1 MYRVHIN
8 NEGQKVC
15 SLVHNRQE
23 FLALIDSP
31 ANQSACQAALRGDAN
46 GKRRQVQICAQCNPR
61 HNNFM
66 LAGSKQYPTSHIM
79 LDVDYD
85 TAAPDWQQ
93 KKEEDTQRILA
104 SKEEQSVLMLQQTRK
119 GLHIIMRRIDATL
132 SHTEN
137 LQLAAQK
144 LGVEADMCAKDITR
158 VFFCGDSSTLLYLH
172 DDVFQVE
179 DCPYIPEEEE
189 AKSPKPKTN
198 AKAQPAGT
206 AAAPT
211 REHLSPDDQPQY
223 KGVTFRWEEL
233 EARFWQQN
241 GGTPKRGNRNTGT
254 LQIAQQLAYFTANAE
269 LLAAHI
275 PCYDDFAE
283 AEKMQCI
290 ASALS
295 ARPVVIPRKMR
306 AVCESILADEAN
318 AQTTQLLRTWP
329 AGLKESMAV
338 APQGMQ
344 RVYLPALATVI
355 GALATGVKV
364 DYNGKQNYLTLLCFC
379 CGEAGSGKGSLTSI
393 VKAWTAIFRAADAL
407 SYEKE
412 TAWKK
417 EKRKAR
423 NKQQQ
428 PEEPSLEYRMPTLN
442 STLPNF
448 ILRLQQA
455 GGKHSFAYAPE
466 ADVVCSKWRQEM
478 LEFGN
483 ISRQAWDGDDYSR
496 EAKSEESVSVHLPAL
511 KLSWL
516 LCGTPDAL
524 HRLINSPTD
533 GVVSRLCLVSTPDNT
548 FAELATHRQLTAAQE
563 ERIAQVSVLL
573 SMMQGI
579 IHPTKVETRAKE
591 WTEGIRQEAQQQ
603 QDRVLARAR
612 MRVHENAVR
621 IVTCVL
627 LTKAAETLLKEN
639 GYEGAKALLTANPHA
654 WLTPAEKA
662 QTPAILDLVDDVAD
676 YLLDQQLRYFRA
688 RIEKKYASADYA
700 TAPCGR
706 RPAANDAVYAA
717 LPQQFSFEAAVKV
730 TTAVKA
736 KAVSRNS
743 VSCMLRRWS
752 AAGKVVPQEGGYAKL

>member
-1 MYRVHIN
+1 MYRVTL
-8 NEGQKVC
+8 NERGQKVC
-15 SLVHNRQE
+15 SLVQNRQE

-31 ANQSACQAALRGDAN
+31 ANQAACQAALKGDAN
-46 GKRRQVQICAQCNPR
+46 GKRRQVQICAQCNPA
-61 HNNFM
+61 HNGM
-66 LAGSKQYPTSHIM
+66 LLAGSKQYPTNMIM
-79 LDVDYD
+79 VDVDYD
-85 TAAPDWQQ
+85 TAAPGWQQ

-132 SHTEN
+132 SQSEN

-144 LGVEADMCAKDITR
+144 LGIEADMCAKDITR

-172 DDVFQVE
+172 DAVFAVE
-179 DCPYIPEEEE
+179 DVPFIPEEEE
-189 AKSPKPKTN
+189 KTKSANPKP
-198 AKAQPAGT
+198 QPAGT
-206 AAAPT
+206 AAAPA
-211 REHLSPDDQPQY
+211 REHLSADNQPQY

-241 GGTPKRGNRNTGT
+241 GGTPVRGNRNNGT

-275 PCYDDFAE
+275 PAYDGFAE

-329 AGLKESMAV
+329 MGLKESMAV

-364 DYNGKQNYLTLLCFC
+364 KYNGKQNHLSLLCFC
-379 CGEAGSGKGSLTSI
+379 VGEAGSGKGSLTSI
-393 VKAWTAIFRAADAL
+393 VKAWTAIFRAADARN
-407 SYEKE
+407 YEKE
-412 TAWKK
+412 KAWKA
-417 EKRKAR
+417 EKRKAK

-428 PEEPSLEYRMPTLN
+428 PEEPDMEYRMPTLN

-455 GGKHSFAYAPE
+455 NGKHAFAYACE

-483 ISRQAWDGDDYSR
+483 ISRISWDNDDYHR
-496 EAKSEESVSVHLPAL
+496 EAKSEEAVSVHLPAL
-511 KLSWL
+511 KLNWL

-524 HRLINSPTD
+524 HRLITSPTD
-533 GVVSRLCLVSTPDNT
+533 GLVSRLCLVSTPDNT
-548 FAELATHRQLTAAQE
+548 FAELPQHKQLTLAQE
-563 ERIAQVSVLL
+563 ERIAQVATLL
-573 SMMQGI
+573 SLMQGC
-579 IHPTKVETRAKE
+579 IHPTRVEQRAQE
-591 WTEGIRQEAQQQ
+591 WVEGIRQEAEQQ
-603 QDRVLARAR
+603 QDRVLGRAR

-621 IVTCVL
+621 ITTCVML
-627 LTKAAETLLKEN
+627 CKAAEKLLKEH
-639 GYEGAKALLTANPHA
+639 GFEGAKALLTANPTA
-654 WLTPAEKA
+654 WIPDAEKA
-662 QTPAILDLVDDVAD
+662 QTPAVLDLVDDVAD

-717 LPQQFSFEAAVKV
+717 LPQQFSFEEAVKV

>member
-1 MYRVHIN
+1 MYRVTIN
-8 NEGQKVC
+8 IEGQKVC
-15 SLVHNRQE
+15 SLIQNRQE

-31 ANQSACQAALRGDAN
+31 ANKAACQAALKGDAN
-46 GKRRQVQICAQCNPR
+46 GKRRQVQICAQCNPA
-61 HNNFM
+61 HNGM
-66 LAGSKQYPTSHIM
+66 LLAGSKQHPTSHLM

-85 TAAPDWQQ
+85 TATPGWEKQ
-93 KKEEDTQRILA
+93 KEEDTQRILA
-104 SKEEQSVLMLQQTRK
+104 SKEEHGVLFVQRTRK
-119 GLHIIMRRIDATL
+119 GLHIIMRRIDPGL
-132 SHTEN
+132 SQSEN
-137 LQLAAQK
+137 LQFAAQK
-144 LGVEADMCAKDITR
+144 LGVAADMCAKDITR

-172 DDVFQVE
+172 DDVFAVE
-179 DCPYIPEEEE
+179 DVPFIPEEEE
-189 AKSPKPKTN
+189 AKSPKPKHN
-198 AKAQPAGT
+198 
-206 AAAPT
+206 AAPA
-211 REHLSPDDQPQY
+211 REHLSADEQPQY
-223 KGVTFRWEEL
+223 KGVTFRWAEL
-233 EARFWQQN
+233 EQRYWQQN
-241 GGTPKRGNRNTGT
+241 GGTPQRGNRNVGT

-275 PCYDDFAE
+275 HCYDGFDE
-283 AEKMQCI
+283 KEKMQCI
-290 ASALS
+290 ASALG
-295 ARPVVIPRKMR
+295 ARPAVIPRKLR

-355 GALATGVKV
+355 GALATRVKV

-379 CGEAGSGKGSLTSI
+379 CGEAGSGKGNLTSV
-393 VKAWTAIFRAADAL
+393 VKAWTAIFRTADAL
-407 SYEKE
+407 NYEKE
-412 TAWKK
+412 SAWKK

-428 PEEPSLEYRMPTLN
+428 PEEPQLEYRMPTLN

-448 ILRLQQA
+448 ILRLAQA

-511 KLSWL
+511 KLAWL

-548 FAELATHRQLTAAQE
+548 FAELATHRQFTAAQE

-579 IHPTKVETRAKE
+579 IHPNKVEQRAKE
-591 WTEGIRQEAQQQ
+591 WTESIRQEAQQQ

-639 GYEGAKALLTANPHA
+639 GFEGAKALLSANPHA

-662 QTPAILDLVDDVAD
+662 QTPAVLDLVDDVAD

-706 RPAANDAVYAA
+706 RAAANDAVYSA
-717 LPQQFSFEAAVKV
+717 LPQKFSYDEAVKI
-730 TTAVKA
+730 TTAVKG

-743 VSCMLRRWS
+743 VSCMLRRW
-752 AAGKVVPQEGGYAKL
+752 ATAGKVQQQEGGYAKL

>member
-1 MYRVHIN
+1 MYRVTHIN
-8 NEGQKVC
+8 AERQKVC
-15 SLVHNRQE
+15 SRVNTREE
-23 FLALIDSP
+23 FLQAIDSP
-31 ANQSACQAALRGDAN
+31 ANKAAFRDAMAGN
-46 GKRRQVQICAQCNPR
+46 EKRKKQQVQIAAQCNPER
-61 HNNFM
+61 NGGL
-66 LAGSKQYPTSHIM
+66 LAACKPHVTSHLM

-85 TAAPDWQQ
+85 PEQPGW
-93 KKEEDTQRILA
+93 EEKMERDTQRIMQL
-104 SKEEQSVLMLQQTRK
+104 KEQAGVLFLQRTRK
-119 GLHIIMRRIDATL
+119 GLHIIMRRPDPTVCQ
-132 SHTEN
+132 SEN
-137 LQLAAQK
+137 LRMAEEK
-144 LGVEADMCAKDITR
+144 LGVTSDPRAKDITR
-158 VFFCGDSSTLLYLH
+158 VFYCGDSSTLLILH
-172 DDVFQVE
+172 DDVFRVE
-179 DCPYIPEEEE
+179 DVPYVPEPEEAGSHKPA
-189 AKSPKPKTN
+189 AKQTD
-198 AKAQPAGT
+198 KAAT
-206 AAAPT
+206 HT
-211 REHLSPDDQPQY
+211 SREHLATDGRPKY
-223 KGVTFRWEEL
+223 KSLTFNWPEIISKY
-233 EARFWQQN
+233 WQQN
-241 GGTPKRGNRNTGT
+241 GGEPTKGNRNAGT
-254 LQIAQQLAYFTANAE
+254 LELAQQLSYFTPDETILDSA
-269 LLAAHI
+269 I
-275 PCYDDFAE
+275 PAYDGLSE
-283 AEKMQCI
+283 TEKLQCI
-290 ASALS
+290 RNALK
-295 ARPVVIPRKMR
+295 ARPAVIPRKLR
-306 AVCESILADEAN
+306 TVCESILAAEAN
-318 AQTTQLLRTWP
+318 AEAGRQLLRTWP
-329 AGLKESMAV
+329 QGLKESMAV
-338 APQGMQ
+338 APTGMQ
-344 RVYLPALATVI
+344 TVYLIALSTAI

-393 VKAWTAIFRAADAL
+393 VKAWTAIFRTADAL

-428 PEEPSLEYRMPTLN
+428 PEEPTLEYRMPTLN

-466 ADVVCSKWRQEM
+466 ADVIASKWRQEM

-483 ISRQAWDGDDYSR
+483 LSRQSWDGDDYSR

-548 FAELATHRQLTAAQE
+548 FAELCTHRQLTAAQE

-579 IHPTKVETRAKE
+579 IHPHKVEQRAKE
-591 WTEGIRQEAQQQ
+591 WTESIRAEAEQQ
-603 QDRVLARAR
+603 QDRALARAR

-621 IVTCVL
+621 ITTCIL
-627 LTKAAETLLKEN
+627 LVKSAETLIKAH
-639 GYEGAKALLTANPHA
+639 GFEGAKALLAANPQA
-654 WLTPAEKA
+654 WIAAAEKA
-662 QTPAILDLVDDVAD
+662 QTPAMVDLVDDVAD
-676 YLLDQQLRYFRA
+676 YLIDQQMRYFRA

-700 TAPCGR
+700 TSPIGR

-717 LPQQFSFEAAVKV
+717 LPQQFSFEEAVKV
-730 TTAVKA
+730 TTAVKG

>member
-1 MYRVHIN
+1 MYRVTIN
-8 NEGQKVC
+8 DAGQKVC
-15 SLVHNRQE
+15 SLVTDRQE
-23 FLALIDSP
+23 FLALIDS
-31 ANQSACQAALRGDAN
+31 AQNKSACQVALKGDAN
-46 GKRRQVQICAQCNPR
+46 GKRRQVQICAQCNPS
-61 HNNFM
+61 HNGFM
-66 LAGSKQYPTSHIM
+66 LAGSKQYPTTHIM
-79 LDVDYD
+79 VDVDYD
-85 TAAPDWQQ
+85 TATPGWEKQ
-93 KKEEDTQRILA
+93 KEEDTQRILA
-104 SKEEQSVLMLQQTRK
+104 AKEEAGVLFLQRTRK
-119 GLHIIMRRIDATL
+119 GLHIIMRRPDITACQ
-132 SHTEN
+132 SEN
-137 LQLAAQK
+137 LKLAAEK
-144 LGVEADMCAKDITR
+144 LGVEPDMNAKDITR
-158 VFFCGDSSTLLYLH
+158 VFFTGDSSTLLYLH
-172 DDVFQVE
+172 DDVFAVE
-179 DCPYIPEEEE
+179 DCPYIPDPEE
-189 AKSPKPKTN
+189 KTN
-198 AKAQPAGT
+198 TKAQQPAGT
-206 AAAPT
+206 AAAPA
-211 REHLSPDDQPQY
+211 REHLSADEQPQY

-233 EARFWQQN
+233 EQRYWQQN
-241 GGTPKRGNRNTGT
+241 GGAPTKGCRNTGT

-275 PCYDDFAE
+275 HCYDGFAE
-283 AEKMQCI
+283 NEKMQCI
-290 ASALS
+290 ASALG

-306 AVCESILADEAN
+306 AVCEAILADEAN

-329 AGLKESMAV
+329 MGLKESMAV
-338 APQGMQ
+338 APRGMQ
-344 RVYLPALATVI
+344 RVYLPALSAVI

-364 DYNGKQNYLTLLCFC
+364 NYNGKQNYLTLLCFC
-379 CGEAGSGKGSLTSI
+379 CGEAGSGKGSLTSV
-393 VKAWTAIFRAADAL
+393 VKAWTAIFRTADAL
-407 SYEKE
+407 NYEKE
-412 TAWKK
+412 SAWKK

-423 NKQQQ
+423 NKQQ
-428 PEEPSLEYRMPTLN
+428 PEEPTLEYRMPTLN

-524 HRLINSPTD
+524 HRLITSPTD

-548 FAELATHRQLTAAQE
+548 FAELATHRQFTAAQE

-579 IHPTKVETRAKE
+579 IHPNKVEQRAKE
-591 WTEGIRQEAQQQ
+591 WTESIRQEAQQQ

-654 WLTPAEKA
+654 WLTAAEKA

-706 RPAANDAVYAA
+706 RAAANDAVYSA
-717 LPQQFSFEAAVKV
+717 LPQQFSFDEAVKV
-730 TTAVKA
+730 TTSVKR

-743 VSCMLRRWS
+743 VSCMLRRW
-752 AAGKVVPQEGGYAKL
+752 ATAGKVQQQEGGYAKL

>member
-1 MYRVHIN
+1 
-8 NEGQKVC
+8 
-15 SLVHNRQE
+15 
-23 FLALIDSP
+23 
-31 ANQSACQAALRGDAN
+31 
-46 GKRRQVQICAQCNPR
+46 
-61 HNNFM
+61 
-66 LAGSKQYPTSHIM
+66 
-79 LDVDYD
+79 
-85 TAAPDWQQ
+85 
-93 KKEEDTQRILA
+93 
-104 SKEEQSVLMLQQTRK
+104 
-119 GLHIIMRRIDATL
+119 
-132 SHTEN
+132 
-137 LQLAAQK
+137 
-144 LGVEADMCAKDITR
+144 
-158 VFFCGDSSTLLYLH
+158 
-172 DDVFQVE
+172 
-179 DCPYIPEEEE
+179 
-189 AKSPKPKTN
+189 
-198 AKAQPAGT
+198 
-206 AAAPT
+206 
-211 REHLSPDDQPQY
+211 
-223 KGVTFRWEEL
+223 
-233 EARFWQQN
+233 
-241 GGTPKRGNRNTGT
+241 
-254 LQIAQQLAYFTANAE
+254 
-269 LLAAHI
+269 
-275 PCYDDFAE
+275 
-283 AEKMQCI
+283 MQCI
-290 ASALS
+290 ASALG
-295 ARPVVIPRKMR
+295 ARPAVIPRKMR

-344 RVYLPALATVI
+344 RVYLPALSAVI

-393 VKAWTAIFRAADAL
+393 VKAWTAIFRTADAL
-407 SYEKE
+407 SYQKE

-428 PEEPSLEYRMPTLN
+428 PDEPQLEYRMPTLN

-466 ADVVCSKWRQEM
+466 ADVIASKWRQEM

-483 ISRQAWDGDDYSR
+483 LSRQSWDGDDYSR

-548 FAELATHRQLTAAQE
+548 FAELIAHRQLTPAQE
-563 ERIAQVSVLL
+563 ERIAQVAALL

-579 IHPTKVETRAKE
+579 IHPTRVEQRAKE
-591 WTEGIRQEAQQQ
+591 WTESIRQEAQQQ

-639 GYEGAKALLTANPHA
+639 GFEGAKALLTANPHA
-654 WLTPAEKA
+654 WQTAAEKA
-662 QTPAILDLVDDVAD
+662 QTPAVLDLVDDVAD

-706 RPAANDAVYAA
+706 RPAANDAVYSA
-717 LPQQFSFEAAVKV
+717 LPQQFSFDEAVKV
-730 TTAVKA
+730 TTAVKG

-752 AAGKVVPQEGGYAKL
+752 TAGKVQQQEGGYAKL

>member
-1 MYRVHIN
+1 MYRVTLN

-15 SLVHNRQE
+15 SLVQNRQE

-31 ANQSACQAALRGDAN
+31 ANQAACQAALKGDAN
-46 GKRRQVQICAQCNPR
+46 GKRRQVQICAQCNPA
-61 HNNFM
+61 HNNGL
-66 LAGSKQYPTSHIM
+66 LAGSKQYPTGHIM

-85 TAAPDWQQ
+85 TAAPGWQQ

-104 SKEEQSVLMLQQTRK
+104 SKEHGVLFVQATRK
-119 GLHIIMRRIDATL
+119 GLHIIMRRIDPGL
-132 SHTEN
+132 SQGEN
-137 LQLAAQK
+137 LRLAAQK
-144 LGVEADMCAKDITR
+144 LGVAADMCAKDITR

-189 AKSPKPKTN
+189 KTKSANTKP
-198 AKAQPAGT
+198 QPAGT
-206 AAAPT
+206 AAAPA
-211 REHLSPDDQPQY
+211 REHLSAASQPQY
-223 KGVTFRWEEL
+223 KGVSFAWAEL
-233 EARFWQQN
+233 EQRYWQQN
-241 GGTPKRGNRNTGT
+241 GGTPKKGNRNAGT

-275 PCYDDFAE
+275 PCYDGFAQ

-290 ASALS
+290 ANALG
-295 ARPVVIPRKMR
+295 ARPAVIPRKMR

-338 APQGMQ
+338 APAGMQ
-344 RVYLPALATVI
+344 RVYLPALSAVI
-355 GALATGVKV
+355 GALATRVKV

-379 CGEAGSGKGSLTSI
+379 CGEAGSGKGSLTGI

-407 SYEKE
+407 NYEKE

-428 PEEPSLEYRMPTLN
+428 PEEPTLEYRMPTLN

-548 FAELATHRQLTAAQE
+548 FTELCTHRQLTAAQE

-579 IHPTKVETRAKE
+579 IHPAKVEQRAKE

-639 GYEGAKALLTANPHA
+639 GFEGAKALLTANPHA

-700 TAPCGR
+700 TAAVGR
-706 RPAANDAVYAA
+706 RPAANDAVYSA
-717 LPQQFSFEAAVKV
+717 LPAQFSFDEAVKV
-730 TTAVKA
+730 TTAVKG

-752 AAGKVVPQEGGYAKL
+752 TAGKVQQQEGGYAKL

>member
-1 MYRVHIN
+1 MYRVTVN
-8 NEGQKVC
+8 DEGQKVC
-15 SLVHNRQE
+15 SLIHNRQE
-23 FLALIDSP
+23 LFQIIDSP
-31 ANQSACQAALRGDAN
+31 ANKAACQAALQGDAN
-46 GKRRQVQICAQCNPR
+46 GKRRQVQICAQCNPA
-61 HNNFM
+61 HNGFM
-66 LAGSKQYPTSHIM
+66 LAGSKQHPTNMIM
-79 LDVDYD
+79 VDVDYY
-85 TAAPDWQQ
+85 TAAPGWQQ

-104 SKEEQSVLMLQQTRK
+104 SKEQHGVLFVQSTRK
-119 GLHIIMRRIDATL
+119 GLHIIMRRIDPGL
-132 SHTEN
+132 SQGEN
-137 LQLAAQK
+137 LRLAAQK
-144 LGVEADMCAKDITR
+144 LGVAADMCAKDITR
-158 VFFCGDSSTLLYLH
+158 VFFCGDSRTLLYLH
-172 DDVFQVE
+172 DDVFRVE

-189 AKSPKPKTN
+189 ARVEQR

-206 AAAPT
+206 PAAPA
-211 REHLSPDDQPQY
+211 REHLNASNQPQY
-223 KGVTFRWEEL
+223 KGVTISWEEL
-233 EARFWQQN
+233 EQRYWQQN
-241 GGTPKRGNRNTGT
+241 GGAPTRGCRNTCT

-275 PCYDDFAE
+275 PSYDGFPE

-290 ASALS
+290 ASALR
-295 ARPVVIPRKMR
+295 ARPAVIPRKMR
-306 AVCESILADEAN
+306 AVCEAILADEAN

-379 CGEAGSGKGSLTSI
+379 VGEAGSGKGSLTSV

-407 SYEKE
+407 NYEKE

-466 ADVVCSKWRQEM
+466 ADVVCSKWRTEM

-524 HRLINSPTD
+524 HRLISSPTD

-548 FAELATHRQLTAAQE
+548 FAELPPHRQLTAAQE
-563 ERIAQVSVLL
+563 ERIAQVAALL

-579 IHPTKVETRAKE
+579 IHPNKVEQRAKE

-621 IVTCVL
+621 IVTCVV
-627 LTKAAETLLKEN
+627 LTKAAETLLKAN
-639 GYEGAKALLTANPHA
+639 GFEGAKALLSANPSA
-654 WLTPAEKA
+654 WLTAAEKA
-662 QTPAILDLVDDVAD
+662 QTPAVLDLVDDVAD

-706 RPAANDAVYAA
+706 RAAANDAVYTA
-717 LPQQFSFEAAVKV
+717 LPAQFSYDEAVKI
-730 TTAVKA
+730 TQAVKG

-743 VSCMLRRWS
+743 VSCMLRRW
-752 AAGKVVPQEGGYAKL
+752 ATAGKVQQQEGGYAKL

>member
-1 MYRVHIN
+1 MYRVTLN
-8 NEGQKVC
+8 SEGQKVC
-15 SLVHNRQE
+15 SRVHTREE
-23 FLALIDSP
+23 FLALIDS
-31 ANQSACQAALRGDAN
+31 AQNKSACQAALKGDAN
-46 GKRRQVQICAQCNPR
+46 GKRRQVQICAQCNPT
-61 HNNFM
+61 HNNFV
-66 LAGSKQYPTSHIM
+66 LAGSKQYPTSHLM

-85 TAAPDWQQ
+85 TAAPGWEQQ
-93 KKEEDTQRILA
+93 KEEDTQRILA
-104 SKEEQSVLMLQQTRK
+104 AKEEHGVLFVQATRK
-119 GLHIIMRRIDATL
+119 GLHIIMRRHDATQPQ
-132 SHTEN
+132 SEN
-137 LQLAAQK
+137 LRLAAQK
-144 LGVEADMCAKDITR
+144 IGVAADMCAKDITR

-172 DDVFQVE
+172 DDVFAVE

-189 AKSPKPKTN
+189 AKSAKPKPN
-198 AKAQPAGT
+198 AKAQPAL
-206 AAAPT
+206 A
-211 REHLSPDDQPQY
+211 REHLSHDERPQY

-241 GGTPKRGNRNTGT
+241 GGAPTKGRRNTGT

-275 PCYDDFAE
+275 PAYDGFAE

-290 ASALS
+290 ASALC
-295 ARPVVIPRKMR
+295 ARPAVIPRKMR

-338 APQGMQ
+338 APAGMQ
-344 RVYLPALATVI
+344 RVYLPALSAVI

-364 DYNGKQNYLTLLCFC
+364 NYNGKQNYLTLLCFC
-379 CGEAGSGKGSLTSI
+379 CGEAGSGKGSLTSV
-393 VKAWTAIFRAADAL
+393 VKAWTAIFRTADAL
-407 SYEKE
+407 NYERE
-412 TAWKK
+412 SAWKK

-428 PEEPSLEYRMPTLN
+428 PDEPTLEYRMPTLN

-524 HRLINSPTD
+524 HRLISSPTD

-548 FAELATHRQLTAAQE
+548 FAELCAHRQLTPAQE
-563 ERIAQVSVLL
+563 ERIAQVAALL
-573 SMMQGI
+573 SIMQGI
-579 IHPTKVETRAKE
+579 IHPARVEQRAKE

-603 QDRVLARAR
+603 QDRVMARAR

-627 LTKAAETLLKEN
+627 LTKAAETLLKEK
-639 GYEGAKALLTANPHA
+639 GYEGAKALLTANPSA
-654 WLTPAEKA
+654 WLTAAEKA
-662 QTPAILDLVDDVAD
+662 QTPAVLDLVDDVAD

-706 RPAANDAVYAA
+706 RPAANDAVYSA
-717 LPQQFSFEAAVKV
+717 LPAQFSFDEAVKV
-730 TTAVKA
+730 TTAVKG

-743 VSCMLRRWS
+743 VSCMLRRW
-752 AAGKVVPQEGGYAKL
+752 ATAGKVQQQEGGYAKL

>member
-1 MYRVHIN
+1 MYRVTIN
-8 NEGQKVC
+8 SEGQKVC
-15 SLVHNRQE
+15 SLVNNREELLQV
-23 FLALIDSP
+23 LDSP
-31 ANQSACQAALRGDAN
+31 ANKAAFRDAMA
-46 GKRRQVQICAQCNPR
+46 GKEKRKKQQVQLAAQCNPA

-66 LAGSKQYPTSHIM
+66 LGGSKQYPTSHLM

-85 TAAPDWQQ
+85 PSQPGWQDQ
-93 KKEEDTQRILA
+93 MERDTQRIMQL
-104 SKEEQSVLMLQQTRK
+104 KEQAGVLFVQATRK
-119 GLHIIMRRIDATL
+119 GLHIIMRRPDITVCQN
-132 SHTEN
+132 EN
-137 LQLAAQK
+137 LRMAEEK
-144 LGVEADMCAKDITR
+144 LGVVSDPLARDITR
-158 VFFCGDSSTLLYLH
+158 VFFCGDSSTLLYMH
-172 DDVFQVE
+172 DDVFCVE
-179 DCPYIPEEEE
+179 DVPYVPEPEETG
-189 AKSPKPKTN
+189 SHKP
-198 AKAQPAGT
+198 
-206 AAAPT
+206 AARQTDQAAT
-211 REHLSPDDQPQY
+211 HTSREHLSTDGRPKY
-223 KGVTFRWEEL
+223 KSLTFDWPEIISKY
-233 EARFWQQN
+233 WQQN
-241 GGTPKRGNRNTGT
+241 GGEPRKGNRNAGT
-254 LQIAQQLAYFTANAE
+254 LELAQQLSYFTTDEQILDQA
-269 LLAAHI
+269 I
-275 PCYDDFAE
+275 PAYDGLPE
-283 AEKMQCI
+283 AEKQQCI
-290 ASALS
+290 RNALK
-295 ARPVVIPRKMR
+295 ARPAVIPRKLR
-306 AVCESILADEAN
+306 AAMEAIITAEAGAEAN
-318 AQTTQLLRTWP
+318 RQLLRAWP
-329 AGLKESMAV
+329 MGLKESMAV
-338 APQGMQ
+338 APAGMQ
-344 RVYLPALATVI
+344 RVYLPALSAVI

-364 DYNGKQNYLTLLCFC
+364 DYNGKQNYPTLLCFC
-379 CGEAGSGKGSLTSI
+379 CGEAGSGKGSLTSV
-393 VKAWTAIFRAADAL
+393 VKAWTAIFLTADAL
-407 SYEKE
+407 NYEKE
-412 TAWKK
+412 SAWKK

-428 PEEPSLEYRMPTLN
+428 PEEPQLEYRMPTLN

-524 HRLINSPTD
+524 HRLISSPTD

-548 FAELATHRQLTAAQE
+548 FAELPQHRQLTAAQE

-579 IHPTKVETRAKE
+579 IHPAKVEQRAKE
-591 WTEGIRQEAQQQ
+591 WTEGIRLEAQQQ

-639 GYEGAKALLTANPHA
+639 GLEGAKALLSANPHA

-676 YLLDQQLRYFRA
+676 YLLDQQLRYFRS

-700 TAPCGR
+700 TSPIGR

-717 LPQQFSFEAAVKV
+717 LPQNFNYDEAVKI
-730 TTAVKA
+730 TQAVKG

-752 AAGKVVPQEGGYAKL
+752 TAGKVQQQEGGYAKL

>member
-1 MYRVHIN
+1 MYRVTLN
-8 NEGQKVC
+8 SEGQKVC

-31 ANQSACQAALRGDAN
+31 ANQSACQAALNGDAN

-66 LAGSKQYPTSHIM
+66 LAGSKQYPTNMIM
-79 LDVDYD
+79 VDVDYD

-104 SKEEQSVLMLQQTRK
+104 AKEQHSVLFVQATRK
-119 GLHIIMRRIDATL
+119 GLHIIMRRIDPGL
-132 SHTEN
+132 SQGEN
-137 LQLAAQK
+137 LRLAAQK
-144 LGVEADMCAKDITR
+144 LGVAADMCAKDITR

-179 DCPYIPEEEE
+179 DCPYIPEEEKT
-189 AKSPKPKTN
+189 KSANPKP
-198 AKAQPAGT
+198 QPAGT
-206 AAAPT
+206 AAAPA
-211 REHLSPDDQPQY
+211 REHLNADNQPQY

-241 GGTPKRGNRNTGT
+241 GGTPVRGNRNAGT
-254 LQIAQQLAYFTANAE
+254 LQIAQQLAYFTANAA

-275 PCYDDFAE
+275 HCYDGFDE
-283 AEKMQCI
+283 NEKMQCI
-290 ASALS
+290 ASALN

-306 AVCESILADEAN
+306 AVCESILADEVN

-338 APQGMQ
+338 APAGMQ
-344 RVYLPALATVI
+344 RVYLPALSAAI

-407 SYEKE
+407 NYEKE

-428 PEEPSLEYRMPTLN
+428 PEEPQLEYRMPTLN

-466 ADVVCSKWRQEM
+466 ADVIASKWRQEM

-548 FAELATHRQLTAAQE
+548 FAELAAHRQLTAAQE
-563 ERIAQVSVLL
+563 ERIAQVATLL
-573 SMMQGI
+573 SLMQGI

-603 QDRVLARAR
+603 DRVLARAR

-621 IVTCVL
+621 IVTYVL

-662 QTPAILDLVDDVAD
+662 QTPAVLDLVDDVAD

-706 RPAANDAVYAA
+706 RPAANDAVYSA
-717 LPQQFSFEAAVKV
+717 LPQQFSFDEAVKV
-730 TTAVKA
+730 TTAVKG

-743 VSCMLRRWS
+743 VSCMLRRW
-752 AAGKVVPQEGGYAKL
+752 ATACKVQQQEGGYAKL